1 MITIQ
6 RDSPMWNYLS
16 SGQKGLIQ
24 EGTFLLND
32 IKAHPRTEISDYSYL
47 VFPFAKAYEGF
58 LKQVFLDYG
67 FITKE
72 QYEGTHF
79 RIGRALNPYLEKHLR
94 WESVYDKIV
103 KSSGNTTLANRMWE
117 AWKNGRNLVFHYFP
131 HNFRALSSIE
141 AESLIAEIL
150 STMEETIADFG
161 EKLKK
166 SEFFHPSGK
175 NA

>member
-1 MITIQ
+1 MIAIQ
-6 RDSPMWNYLS
+6 EDSPLWNYLS
-16 SGQKGLIQ
+16 AGQRGLIQ
-24 EGTFLLND
+24 EGIFLFHD
-32 IKAHPRTEISDYSYL
+32 INAHPRTEISDYSYL

-58 LKQVFLDYG
+58 LKQVFLDCG
-67 FITKE
+67 FISRE

-79 RIGRALNPYLEKHLR
+79 RIGRALNPHLEKHLR

-103 KSSGNTTLANRMWE
+103 QNGSSTALANRMWE
-117 AWKNGRNLVFHYFP
+117 TWKQGRNLVFHYFP

-161 EKLKK
+161 GKLTK
-166 SEFFHPSGK
+166 SEFYRSSEK